1 MELTNIREI
10 FRNKDKF
17 ADKEVTIGGWVRSNR
32 NSKNFGFI
40 VVNDGTFFEPIQVV
54 YGNGLDNYDEV
65 GKINVGAAII
75 VRGTLVLTPD
85 AKQPFEIQAA
95 EVTVEGA
102 STPDYPLQK
111 KRHTFE
117 YLRTISHLRPRTNT
131 FEAVFRVRS
140 LCAYAIHKFFQER
153 DFVYVHT
160 PLITGSDCEGAGE
173 MFQVTTL
180 DLNNLPMT
188 EDGKVDFSKDFFN
201 KPTNLTVSG
210 QLNGETYAM
219 AFKNIYTFG
228 PTFRAENSN
237 TTRHAAEFWMIEPEI
252 AFADLE
258 DDMMLAES
266 MLKYVIN
273 YVLENAPEEMAFF
286 NNFVD
291 KGLLDRL
298 RNVVENDFAR
308 VTYTKAIDILSK
320 HNDKFDYK
328 VSWGCD
334 LQTEHERYLTE
345 QIYKRPVFVTDY
357 PKEIKAFYMK
367 LNDDG
372 KTVAAVDCLVPGIG
386 EIIGGSQREDDY
398 DKLLARINELGL
410 SEDDYKFYL
419 DLRKYGSAR
428 HAGFGLGFER
438 CVMYL
443 TGMGNIRD
451 VIPFPRTVNN
461 CEL

>member
-188 EDGKVDFSKDFFN
+188 EEGKVDFSKDFFN